1 MEFPRLWGS
10 AILLVT
16 TPSNAA
22 RVQLS
27 TPACVL
33 IIMENDKVH
42 FPEGFLEGFCKRN
55 HIQKL
60 SFFGSVLRSD
70 FRSDSDVDMLVEFA
84 SGKTPSLLRIAG
96 LEIELAKIVGRKV
109 DLRTP
114 EDLGRHMRTRILG
127 EAQLQY
133 AYRG

>member
-1 MEFPRLWGS
+1 MVQERVKFP
-10 AILLVT
+10 
-16 TPSNAA
+16 
-22 RVQLS
+22 
-27 TPACVL
+27 
-33 IIMENDKVH
+33 D
-42 FPEGFLEGFCKRN
+42 GFLDAFCKRN
-55 HIQKL
+55 SIQRL

-70 FRSDSDVDMLVEFA
+70 FRNNSDVDMLVEFA
-84 SGKTPSLLRIAG
+84 EGKTPSLLRIAG

-114 EDLGRHMRTRILG
+114 EDIGRHMRARIMG